1 MRISDW
7 SSDVCSSDLTAST
20 HGGKRFVARRIQEGH
35 HAALGLDVVGADVLG
50 NAAGFAGCNLG
61 AADIV
66 QQRRLAVVDVTH
78 TGNDGRARYGFGLG
92 YLGHIAKSHG
102 QFPLGGNAGMASF
115 TPTK

>member
-7 SSDVCSSDLTAST
+7 SSDVCSSDLFGLRHYTVVGSHHQNDDIGCLGTAST
-20 HGGKRFVARRIQEGH
+20 HGGKRFVARSIQEGH

-66 QQRRLAVVDVTH
+66 QQRRLAVVDVT
-78 TGNDGRARYGFGLG
+78 NDGNEDRQSKRLNS
-92 YLGHIAKSHG
+92 SH
-102 QFPLGGNAGMASF
+102 
-115 TPTK
+115 